1 MDNVTL
7 LALGM
12 AKSMF
17 LFFAFRFNLKDK
29 LERERLEKIE
39 NVFAREELYKNR
51 YSRKTDSQ

>member
-1 MDNVTL
+1 
-7 LALGM
+7 M